1 MERSIEDVRGGK
13 IIFLSHCMLNQNAKV
28 KGIAI
33 YPGMIKPLVEV
44 LLEKD
49 IAVFQMPCP
58 ETSYYGS
65 LRWGQV
71 KDQYNTPMF
80 RAHCRAIAERVLDQV
95 EEYLRGGYEVLGF
108 VMMDGSPVCGLRKTP
123 QPDPLDST
131 WGGMTWY
138 IPKQQFVDDSGV
150 YCEILKD
157 EVEKRGLSHIPFVSF
172 PEVEDVGSEEDAL
185 SDIRTLLP

>member
-58 ETSYYGS
+58 ETSYYG
-65 LRWGQV
+65 
-71 KDQYNTPMF
+71 
-80 RAHCRAIAERVLDQV
+80 
-95 EEYLRGGYEVLGF
+95 
-108 VMMDGSPVCGLRKTP
+108 
-123 QPDPLDST
+123 
-131 WGGMTWY
+131 
-138 IPKQQFVDDSGV
+138 
-150 YCEILKD
+150 
-157 EVEKRGLSHIPFVSF
+157 
-172 PEVEDVGSEEDAL
+172 
-185 SDIRTLLP
+185 